1 MTNKHT
7 LFGGKLHLYKR
18 ENSKLWQCSAY
29 LKGQNRRKSTG
40 EESLSLAKEIAEDWY
55 LGLRG
60 RARDGLLKNEKSFKH
75 AAEQFRREYL
85 VITEGQR
92 AETYVTGMM
101 RKLDNYIIPYFG
113 TRGLSEV
120 TAGLIQEYRIHRQS
134 FSVKRHN
141 QKKEHSGKRPHH
153 NTIHQEIVALRQVLK
168 TAVRHGWLDRLPDL
182 SQPYATNKKITRR
195 AWFAPDEYKRL
206 YEATRRRIGAA
217 TRKNHRWSAEQL
229 HDYVLLMANTGLR
242 PDEIKRLEYRDV
254 EIVEDQDT
262 EEVILLISV
271 RGKRGVGYCKSMPG
285 AVRPFERLQ
294 KRNNGAPTEL
304 LFPKS
309 HNELLNSILD
319 EEDLKFDREG
329 QRRTAYSLRH
339 TYISMRLSEG
349 ADIYQVAKNCRTSVE
364 MIEKYYAAHI
374 ANSINAAAV
383 NVRKIKKSKS
393 KAN

>member
-1 MTNKHT
+1 MEKKHT

-18 ENSKLWQCSAY
+18 ENSKYWQCSAY

-40 EESLSLAKEIAEDWY
+40 EESLSLAKEVAEDWY
-55 LGLRG
+55 LALRG
-60 RARDGLLKNEKSFKH
+60 RARDGLLKNEKLFKH
-75 AAEQFRREYL
+75 AAEQFRREYV

-92 AETYVTGMM
+92 AQRYVDGMM
-101 RKLDNYIIPYFG
+101 RKLDNYLIPFFG
-113 TRGLSEV
+113 DRGLSEV

-134 FSVKRHN
+134 YSVRRHN

-182 SQPYATNKKITRR
+182 SQPYATNKKVTRR
-195 AWFAPDEYKRL
+195 AWFSPDEYKRL
-206 YEATRRRIGAA
+206 YEATRRRVKTAS
-217 TRKNHRWSAEQL
+217 RKNHRWSAEQL

-242 PDEIKRLEYRDV
+242 PDEIKRLQYRDV

-262 EEVILLISV
+262 NEVILLIAV

-285 AVRPFERLQ
+285 AVMPYERL
-294 KRNNGAPTEL
+294 KRRNSGAATDL

-309 HNELLNSILD
+309 HSELLNAILD
-319 EEDLKFDREG
+319 EEELKFDREG

-364 MIEKYYAAHI
+364 MIEKYYASHI
-374 ANSINAAAV
+374 ASSINAAAV
-383 NVRKIKKSKS
+383 NVRKMKKKR
-393 KAN
+393 KQIN